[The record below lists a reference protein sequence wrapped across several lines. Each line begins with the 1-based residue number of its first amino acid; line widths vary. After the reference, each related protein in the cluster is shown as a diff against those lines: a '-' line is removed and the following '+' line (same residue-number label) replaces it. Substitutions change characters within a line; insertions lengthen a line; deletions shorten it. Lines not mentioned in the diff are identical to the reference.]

1 MAQSWDNLGAYYLFK
16 PKRKNMSN
24 PFQEQFLK
32 AGLVTEK
39 QVKQANQK
47 KKNKQQPQR
56 KKKAPPVL
64 DEATIKARA
73 AAQEKAERDRE
84 LNRRKI
90 EQEKKKAISIE
101 IDQLIRSNAIKRDK
115 ECELPDNFEHRN
127 KVNKLYVNVDL
138 KQQIVDG
145 RLGIARIEGRYELVP
160 LAVAQKI
167 QQRNEKRVVI
177 LHPEEKTIDE
187 NDPYAD
193 YQVPDDLIW

>member
-1 MAQSWDNLGAYYLFK
+1 MT
-16 PKRKNMSN
+16 N

-47 KKNKQQPQR
+47 KKGKPPQR
-56 KKKAPPVL
+56 KKKAPPQL
-64 DEATIKARA
+64 DEATLKARA
-73 AAQEKAERDRE
+73 AEKEKAERDRE
-84 LNRRKI
+84 LNRRKQ
-90 EQEKKKAISIE
+90 EQAKKKAISIE
-101 IDQLIRSNAIKRDK
+101 IDQLIRTNAIKRDTN
-115 ECELPDNFEHRN
+115 CELPYNFEHRN
-127 KVNKLYVNVDL
+127 KVNKLYIDAEM

-160 LAVAQKI
+160 LTVAKRI
-167 QQRNEKRVVI
+167 QQRNDKRVVI
-177 LHPEEKTIDE
+177 LEPEDKSIDE